1 MIKKIQRI
9 YSKDCP
15 ANRALGYGHFCC
27 QLQQGKTKQRK
38 IFKTM
43 LLQQKHNGLK
53 RKNKNLQKLL
63 LQQVTIEAEV
73 VRGENEEEEETKVH
87 FFQVLFFLNIK

>member
-73 VRGENEEEEETKVH
+73 VRGENEDQETKVI
-87 FFQVLFFLNIK
+87 FFSSSIFC